1 LALVDN
7 SKVLESFRKRR
18 ERFTQ
23 DMTKAMQTSGHEF
36 IAYIQ
41 QKEYSGRPGLNVQ
54 TGALR
59 SGWREKTKGTGL
71 DIVTTVTPG
80 PTSKKYARIHDKSR
94 EGDGIIRPKTKQ
106 YLWFK
111 VQSGTRTTSKRG
123 KPLKK
128 AVTEF
133 SWVRTKQVFIP
144 IRTDVVGDF
153 TGKGRNIFLSNINAA
168 LKRWAHA
175 GT

>member
-1 LALVDN
+1 
-7 SKVLESFRKRR
+7 
-18 ERFTQ
+18 
-23 DMTKAMQTSGHEF
+23 MTKAMQTSGHEF

-59 SGWREKTKGTGL
+59 SGWRQQTKGTGL
-71 DIVTTVTPG
+71 DIVTIVTPG

-94 EGDGIIRPKTKQ
+94 EGDGIIRPK
-106 YLWFK
+106 
-111 VQSGTRTTSKRG
+111 G